1 VGIRPGDRSGHK
13 FLDIILSSNCL
24 SISIVEFAVCEEA
37 PSCCN
42 QQERSPFNNEMNYIM
57 ISWHF
62 SAVTVSEKKIGFTIC
77 LRDIAHQQPIFWE
90 CSGTS

>member
-1 VGIRPGDRSGHK
+1 MSGDRGGHK
-13 FLDIILSSNCL
+13 FLDIILPSKNCL
-24 SISIVEFAVCEEA
+24 SMSIVEFAVCELA

-42 QQERSPFNNEMNYIM
+42 QQKRSSFNNEINCIM
-57 ISWHF
+57 ISWYF
-62 SAVTVSEKKIGFTIC
+62 SAVAVSEKIIGPTIR

>member
-1 VGIRPGDRSGHK
+1 V
-13 FLDIILSSNCL
+13 NCL

-42 QQERSPFNNEMNYIM
+42 QQERSSSFNNEINYIM

-62 SAVTVSEKKIGFTIC
+62 SAVTVSEKNIGLTIC

-90 CSGTS
+90 YSGTS